1 MTQLITHAYTPM
13 MNVDGMS
20 EQDVRQALK
29 DLLQEAFMKDQQLV
43 ELKVGITKLD
53 DMLVKLLDLFI
64 AEKYSKLHAE
74 MKPMAEY
81 LQEQRAAKT
90 ARKVH

>member
-13 MNVDGMS
+13 MNVDAMS

-29 DLLQEAFMKDQQLV
+29 DLLQEGFAKDQQLIQ
-43 ELKVGITKLD
+43 LKIGSHKLN

-64 AEKYSKLHAE
+64 SENYSKLHAE

-81 LQEQRAAKT
+81 LQEQRAAT
-90 ARKVH
+90 AARKVH

>member
-1 MTQLITHAYTPM
+1 MSGVITHAYTPWL
-13 MNVDGMS
+13 NVDVMS
-20 EQDVRQALK
+20 EQECRAALK
-29 DLLQEAFMKDQQLV
+29 DLLQEAFAKDQQLI
-43 ELKVGITKLD
+43 ELKIGSHKLN

-64 AEKYSKLHAE
+64 SENYSKLHAE

-81 LQEQRAAKT
+81 LQEQRAAKA

>member
-1 MTQLITHAYTPM
+1 MSGVITHAYTPWL
-13 MNVDGMS
+13 NVDAMS
-20 EQDVRQALK
+20 EQECREALK
-29 DLLQEAFMKDQQLV
+29 DLLQEAFAKDQQLI
-43 ELKVGITKLD
+43 ELKTGSHKLN

-64 AEKYSKLHAE
+64 SENYSKLHAE

-81 LQEQRAAKT
+81 LQEQRAAKA

>member
-1 MTQLITHAYTPM
+1 MSGVITHAYTPWL
-13 MNVDGMS
+13 NVDVMS
-20 EQDVRQALK
+20 EQECRAALK
-29 DLLQEAFMKDQQLV
+29 DLLQEAFAKDQQLI
-43 ELKVGITKLD
+43 ELKIGSHKLN

-64 AEKYSKLHAE
+64 SENYSKLHAE